1 MAVKF
6 PLHTRA
12 WCTPKRA
19 RIVLTAIA
27 IIACLYKMPSIF
39 ELNLDECGRLK
50 PTQLRNHPLY
60 IIIYNTY
67 GYLLLLLVIPFLII
81 IILNC
86 IVVNAVREASTRRR
100 EMRLQQIRRSCDR
113 KNSETTSMAPQ
124 TKAFIPKYSI
134 AGSGGQQLRQTF
146 ARQSFNK

>member
-1 MAVKF
+1 
-6 PLHTRA
+6 
-12 WCTPKRA
+12 
-19 RIVLTAIA
+19 
-27 IIACLYKMPSIF
+27 MPSIF

-113 KNSETTSMAPQ
+113 KNSETTSVVGPQ

-134 AGSGGQQLRQTF
+134 AGSGGGGQQLRQSF
-146 ARQSFNK
+146 ARQSFYK